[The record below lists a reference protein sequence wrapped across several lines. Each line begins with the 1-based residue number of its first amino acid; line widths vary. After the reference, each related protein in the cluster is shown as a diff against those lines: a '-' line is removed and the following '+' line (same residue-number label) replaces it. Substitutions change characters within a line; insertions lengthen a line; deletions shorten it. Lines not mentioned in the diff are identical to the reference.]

1 MISEKYFVLI
11 IDDHPLITEAYIT
24 ALNCYNKH
32 NETIE
37 FSIQTASD
45 CDSGREL
52 IKRALK
58 SEEHKYIIFLD
69 IKLPSSRDGEILSGE
84 DLGLL
89 IREILPN
96 PRIIVSTTFNDNF
109 RIHSILKN
117 INPEGLLIKNDITPL
132 ELLETIRI
140 IVEDPPYYSK
150 TVLKLLRDQVVN
162 EFILDH
168 YDRKI
173 LYELSIGTR
182 MKDLP
187 KLMPLSIAAIEKRKR
202 NLKHMF
208 NVKKMDDRQLMVSAR
223 EKGFI

>member
-1 MISEKYFVLI
+1 MKKEKYFVLI
-11 IDDHPLITEAYIT
+11 IDDHPLITDAYIT
-24 ALNCYNKH
+24 ALNYYSKH
-32 NETIE
+32 NQTVE
-37 FSIQTASD
+37 FSIKTAYD

-58 SEEHKYIIFLD
+58 SVEHKYIVFLD
-69 IKLPSSRDGEILSGE
+69 MKLPQSKDGKILSGE

-89 IREILPN
+89 IRKLLPN

-109 RIHSILKN
+109 RVHSILKN
-117 INPEGLLIKNDITPL
+117 INPEGFLIKNDITPL

-140 IVEDPPYYSK
+140 VVNDPPYYSK
-150 TVLKLLRDQVVN
+150 TVLKLLRDQVIN
-162 EFILDH
+162 DFILDN

-187 KLMPLSIAAIEKRKR
+187 KILPLSIASIEKRKR
-202 NLKHMF
+202 NLKSMF
-208 NVKKMDDRQLMVSAR
+208 NVKKMDDRELMISAR